1 MKLTSEQKR
10 NYELI
15 DEIFWKDW
23 DPIGI
28 NDIEDIRDEY
38 QSYTPQIFNL
48 VIKRADKIE
57 IADQLY
63 RFETIDMG
71 LKGNKIHCEEVAQKI
86 IDTHANFGL

>member
-15 DEIFWKDW
+15 DEILWKDW

-38 QSYTPQIFNL
+38 QNYTPQIFNL

-71 LKGNKIHCEEVAQKI
+71 LTGNKIHCEEVAQKI